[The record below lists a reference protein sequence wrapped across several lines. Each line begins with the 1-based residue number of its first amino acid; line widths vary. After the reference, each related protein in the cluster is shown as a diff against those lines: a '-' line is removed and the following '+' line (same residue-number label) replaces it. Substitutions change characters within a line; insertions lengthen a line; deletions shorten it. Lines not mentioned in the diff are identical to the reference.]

1 MRRRIANRS
10 LENPHTQPWSRLAMS
25 YTTSSQC
32 IPRRPRE
39 NHRSTPLRGCGNQRS
54 LALDTVQHNVQWAF
68 AVPFRAMSSN
78 ATPRRHHH
86 LNREGIARAALEL
99 IDRDG
104 LAGLSMRKLAA
115 TLHVGATN
123 LYPYV
128 PGREELLL
136 EVIALLLSEV
146 DLSERPGLGW
156 EECVV
161 SVGASLRGMA
171 MRHPHAFPLVAS
183 ARYDEW
189 PLIDYSRRVEHLFSV
204 RDFRSSSY
212 LRWQACS
219 MPTQRAISC
228 SRHRS

>member
-1 MRRRIANRS
+1 
-10 LENPHTQPWSRLAMS
+10 
-25 YTTSSQC
+25 
-32 IPRRPRE
+32 
-39 NHRSTPLRGCGNQRS
+39 
-54 LALDTVQHNVQWAF
+54 
-68 AVPFRAMSSN
+68 MSSN

-104 LAGLSMRKLAA
+104 LAGLSMRRLAA

-128 PGREELLL
+128 PGREELLRD
-136 EVIALLLSEV
+136 VIALLLSEV

-189 PLIDYSRRVEHLFSV
+189 PLIDYSRRVEHLFLSAGLPEQFLPPLASLL
-204 RDFRSSSY
+204 DAHATGY
-212 LRWQACS
+212 LLLA
-219 MPTQRAISC
+219 TQVLTHPAADPVAGFAGGPVGPPRAAGVTNTPQEFEEGTRTIIAGFKQ
-228 SRHRS
+228 RNGIT